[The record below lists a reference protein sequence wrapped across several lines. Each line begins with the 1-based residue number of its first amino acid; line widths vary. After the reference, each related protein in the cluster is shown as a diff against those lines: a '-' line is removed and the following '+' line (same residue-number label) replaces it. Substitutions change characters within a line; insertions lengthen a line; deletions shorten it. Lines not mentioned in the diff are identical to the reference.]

1 MWPSLSCLLITH
13 RDSQHDTQ
21 LWVPGEEKPRRIFSV
36 SSVAPGCISLC
47 RFHPGYHFTT
57 CHKRSSTLVEASP
70 CSFEFFSLDLEKSQY
85 KCSAP
90 EGLQVLEYS
99 PSGRYLLGGDV
110 FGRMYIWEVST
121 GVLLSVWDAHW
132 KSISDI
138 CFHQDGVV
146 FLSASEDGTL
156 KSWSLISVTDLSS
169 SFAKKVSPLSTFRG
183 HTMAVTSVCCGRNV
197 LRDWIFSCSLD
208 GTVRVWKLDSGEWL
222 HTYSLTYPL
231 VCLTMHPHEAVL
243 FTGSREGT
251 VYQIFIYLPLERSF
265 HSPIVSLWHQ
275 DSTVNCLCWVPFFSA
290 SSGTSSSSRKGL
302 LTSASADGTIYVYD
316 YSKGERIQTYCKMLG
331 DVSNLLFVPLDE
343 HRLQHISN
351 ATSIGRPTCIRWNV
365 HLKRVPIALD
375 TTTTA
380 ASGQGTSIMA
390 RYQPNKYEEDPSA
403 IDGINKTTSM
413 DDTTL
418 EDDEAELLFMN
429 PRRRQWCQ
437 EEEENGMDS
446 NQETTTTTARSRIA
460 VLFQWYDDCVYE
472 RRKMRMRLGGARRN
486 ENIEM
491 DSCPVVGNESQ
502 GLWHF

>member
-1 MWPSLSCLLITH
+1 
-13 RDSQHDTQ
+13 
-21 LWVPGEEKPRRIFSV
+21 
-36 SSVAPGCISLC
+36 
-47 RFHPGYHFTT
+47 
-57 CHKRSSTLVEASP
+57 
-70 CSFEFFSLDLEKSQY
+70 
-85 KCSAP
+85 
-90 EGLQVLEYS
+90 
-99 PSGRYLLGGDV
+99 
-110 FGRMYIWEVST
+110 
-121 GVLLSVWDAHW
+121 
-132 KSISDI
+132 
-138 CFHQDGVV
+138 
-146 FLSASEDGTL
+146 
-156 KSWSLISVTDLSS
+156 
-169 SFAKKVSPLSTFRG
+169 
-183 HTMAVTSVCCGRNV
+183 
-197 LRDWIFSCSLD
+197 
-208 GTVRVWKLDSGEWL
+208 
-222 HTYSLTYPL
+222 
-231 VCLTMHPHEAVL
+231 
-243 FTGSREGT
+243 
-251 VYQIFIYLPLERSF
+251 
-265 HSPIVSLWHQ
+265 
-275 DSTVNCLCWVPFFSA
+275 
-290 SSGTSSSSRKGL
+290 
-302 LTSASADGTIYVYD
+302 
-316 YSKGERIQTYCKMLG
+316 MLG

-375 TTTTA
+375 TTTTT